1 MDGPTVG
8 RAFVNLAHV
17 FSVEHR
23 GTISGPPYLTV
34 VSMGRPFNAFS
45 GTSVIVAIGFLLGTR
60 GTWSFSLLTRWT
72 VTCIVPSC

>member
-1 MDGPTVG
+1 MDCPTVG
-8 RAFVNLAHV
+8 RAFVNLPQV

-45 GTSVIVAIGFLLGTR
+45 GTSFIVVIDFLLGTR
-60 GTWSFSLLTRWT
+60 ATWSFSLLTRWT
-72 VTCIVPSC
+72 VSCIVPSC